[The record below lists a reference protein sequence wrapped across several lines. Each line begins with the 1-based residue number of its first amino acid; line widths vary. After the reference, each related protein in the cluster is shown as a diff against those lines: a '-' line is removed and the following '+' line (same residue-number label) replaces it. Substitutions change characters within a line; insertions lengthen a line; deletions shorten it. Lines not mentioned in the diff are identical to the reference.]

1 MQTFL
6 MLYLGLTAQPEARD
20 RQTVDY
26 NKQWA
31 DYMTELATIGVLESS
46 APLAPDG
53 KSVERDMV
61 SPVGFAQVDIGGYA
75 VIKAESLDAAV
86 ELAEREPHIALG
98 RTTIIRQCLPVGR

>member
-6 MLYLGLTAQPEARD
+6 MLYLGLTAQSENRD

-31 DYMTELATIGVLESS
+31 DYMRELATIGVLESS

-53 KSVERDMV
+53 KSVQRDMI
-61 SPVGFAQVDIGGYA
+61 SPVELAQVDIGGYA
-75 VIKAESLDAAV
+75 VIKAESLEAAV
-86 ELAEREPHIALG
+86 ELAKRAPHIALG
-98 RTTIIRQCLPVGR
+98 GTTIIRQCLPVGR